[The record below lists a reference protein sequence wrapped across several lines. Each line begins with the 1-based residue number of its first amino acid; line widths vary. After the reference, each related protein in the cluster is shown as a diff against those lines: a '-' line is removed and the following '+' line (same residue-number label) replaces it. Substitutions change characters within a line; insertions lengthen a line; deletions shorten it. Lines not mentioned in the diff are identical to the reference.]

1 MYNENKLD
9 ILRNDILVLSKNS
22 EKLIESGLLSN
33 AGAELKNLVLKAEEI
48 FHLTNDQIDKEF
60 LLDAYMKLG
69 KYYSKIYNIT
79 LDKKDILPAC
89 MYYEKI
95 IYFYEEELHKKNKD
109 IIVLLNKLMEAYIQL
124 VWISLEIKDY
134 KIFKKFIS
142 KAYKYASKLAGKS
155 KMYEDEQYY
164 ILVNIFNGDYY
175 KANNKLKTSYFYYL
189 IAMNRMSKIYNTMPN
204 EGIRNDLILV
214 YNNLSEV
221 AKMLKR
227 SKAKIKWDSLIKE
240 LQNESEVNENVK

>member
-1 MYNENKLD
+1 MEKINNLRKEANEILIKANKFID
-9 ILRNDILVLSKNS
+9 
-22 EKLIESGLLSN
+22 EGLLSS
-33 AGAELKNLVLKAEEI
+33 ACIELKKSILKAEEV
-48 FHLTNDQIDKEF
+48 FHLTNDQTDKEF
-60 LLDAYMKLG
+60 LLDAYMKIG

-95 IYFYEEELHKKNKD
+95 IYFYEEELRQKNKKL
-109 IIVLLNKLMEAYIQL
+109 IILLNKLMEAYIQL
-124 VWISLEIKDY
+124 IWISLEIKDY
-134 KIFKKFIS
+134 KIFKKFIN
-142 KAYKYASKLAGKS
+142 KAYKHSSKLARKS

-175 KANNKLKTSYFYYL
+175 KANNKLKTAYFYYL

-204 EGIRNDLILV
+204 DGIRNDLILI

-221 AKMLKR
+221 AKKLKR

-240 LQNESEVNENVK
+240 LQKENEVNENV

>member
-1 MYNENKLD
+1 MEKIN
-9 ILRNDILVLSKNS
+9 ILRNEANEILLKAN
-22 EKLIESGLLSN
+22 KFIEDGLLSN
-33 AGAELKNLVLKAEEI
+33 ACVELKKAVLKAEEV

-95 IYFYEEELHKKNKD
+95 IYFYEEDLHKKNKD

-134 KIFKKFIS
+134 KIFKKFIN
-142 KAYKYASKLAGKS
+142 KAYKYASKLARKS